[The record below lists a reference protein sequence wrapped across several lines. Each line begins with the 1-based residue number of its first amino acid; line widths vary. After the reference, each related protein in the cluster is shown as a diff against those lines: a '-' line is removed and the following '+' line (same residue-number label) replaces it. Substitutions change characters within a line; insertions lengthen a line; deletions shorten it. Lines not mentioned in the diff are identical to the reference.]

1 VQRVRASFDVT
12 RLFLQEIRAMV
23 DQVPAQTLPAVRFDL
38 TGQVALVT
46 GAARGLGSAIAL
58 ALAQA
63 GADVVL
69 GLRDRA
75 SGGALA
81 EQIRSLGRRALPVQM
96 DITQRA
102 QIGTAVAEAIAHFGR
117 IDILVNNAGIGPP
130 APAIDVTEADFD
142 DTLNVNLKGTFFVS
156 QEVGRHMIQNRYGK
170 IVMLSS
176 QAGIVGLPTESV
188 YCMTKAAISHL
199 TKCLAVEWGPHQVN
213 VNAVAPTFIRT
224 PGTVKWLENA
234 AFRSELLSKIPLG
247 RVGEP
252 GDVCGAVVFLAS
264 PAAALI
270 NGATLLIDGGFTAR

>member
-1 VQRVRASFDVT
+1 MADRV
-12 RLFLQEIRAMV
+12 
-23 DQVPAQTLPAVRFDL
+23 LPDNLPTVRFDL

-46 GAARGLGSAIAL
+46 GAARGLGNAIAL
-58 ALAQA
+58 ALAEA
-63 GADVVL
+63 GADLVL
-69 GLRDRA
+69 GLRDLA
-75 SGGALA
+75 SGTLLA
-81 EQIRSLGRRALPVQM
+81 ERIRALGRRALPVQM
-96 DITQRA
+96 DITRRGEIA
-102 QIGTAVAEAIAHFGR
+102 AAVAEAIAHFGR

-156 QEVGRHMIQNRYGK
+156 QEVGRHMIQNRHGK

-176 QAGIVGLPTESV
+176 QAGFVGLPTESV
-188 YCMTKAAISHL
+188 YCMTKAAIAHL

-224 PGTVKWLENA
+224 PGTVKWLENE
-234 AFRSELLSKIPLG
+234 AFRSDLLSKIPLG
-247 RVGEP
+247 RVGDP
-252 GDVCGAVVFLAS
+252 KDVCGAVVFLAS